1 MRHTLWSMFM
11 AAVLA
16 LSLSGCGTIT
26 YDLGSETVF
35 GLPPTSGVYDRTDTY
50 VVGLLQC
57 RADLMPP
64 VVEAVPG
71 TAGNFFD
78 VVSAQFPVAAGW
90 SYTSATRRLSRR
102 TIRVRTHDVLGSA
115 AAVGVEFH
123 VNYRPRRRDPSTRI
137 HWIQVYDNNHAISG
151 PATGHGVRG
160 NRVDVPAAATTPYY
174 DDGYAATNGTCAPT
188 CTLYDFP
195 RRTDTA
201 RNHTWQAVTFLAQGP
216 DIGAG
221 PGAITFLRPGFRWGW
236 TNSCR
241 GILGYRGWILFSE
254 ERVALAA
261 DRPFAPGTNVRV
273 SLPSPIEL
281 QLSRRDERT
290 SVELLDLSFEIRL
303 EELPEPFSEGEAA
316 VSRFTVVQ
324 GSGRLGEV
332 ALESVR
338 ASGIGFEIAG
348 GEGAVQWDSG
358 ELSLQLELDMEGELP
373 NLVATGFGQLGP
385 EGRSLVLDTGF
396 QAVEPDLAREAAAK
410 GGDGG
415 RQPE

>member
-1 MRHTLWSMFM
+1 MRKTLCSTFL
-11 AAVLA
+11 AAVVALA
-16 LSLSGCGTIT
+16 LSGCGTIT
-26 YDLGSETVF
+26 YDLGSET
-35 GLPPTSGVYDRTDTY
+35 LPEGTTSGVYDETDPY

-78 VVSAQFPVAAGW
+78 VVSAQFPAAAGW

-115 AAVGVEFH
+115 AVVGVEFH

-137 HWIQVYDNNHAISG
+137 HWIQVYDNNHDSRG
-151 PATGHGVRG
+151 GHGVRG

-188 CTLYDFP
+188 CYLYDRPF
-195 RRTDTA
+195 RTDTT
-201 RNHTWQAVTFLAQGP
+201 RDHTWQAVTFLVQGP

-241 GILGYRGWILFSE
+241 GILDYLGWILFSE
-254 ERVALAA
+254 ERVTLAA
-261 DRPFAPGTNVRV
+261 DRPFAPGAEVRV

-281 QLSRRDERT
+281 ELSRRDERT
-290 SVELLDLSFEIRL
+290 SVELQDLSFQVRI
-303 EELPEPFSEGEAA
+303 EELPEVFSEGEAA

-324 GSGRLGEV
+324 GSGRLGEI
-332 ALESVR
+332 AMESVR

-358 ELSLQLELDMEGELP
+358 ELSLQLELDMGGELP
-373 NLVATGFGQLGP
+373 NLVASGFGQLGP